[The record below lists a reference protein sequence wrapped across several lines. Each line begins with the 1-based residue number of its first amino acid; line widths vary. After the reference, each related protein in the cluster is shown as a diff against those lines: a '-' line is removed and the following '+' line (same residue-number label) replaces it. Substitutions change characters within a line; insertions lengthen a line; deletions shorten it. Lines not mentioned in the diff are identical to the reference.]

1 MRIKTTAISYY
12 LIIFNLLLAVDFW
25 NLFNISIYNDF
36 NSTTNKTF
44 IALLSC
50 LWVIF
55 IGQKKSVFKITVPY
69 LNFTKKYF
77 LWVAFVF
84 SIQSVYGI
92 FSYHQTVLDMYIAL
106 SHYLLILQVPI
117 YIHVFKKYSFH
128 HVLKLIVIFVSID
141 CIFVL
146 LYSLS
151 FNLIGF
157 KIPFLHYP
165 IENSFGLFR
174 IRSDRLRLSFGE
186 AFLCI
191 MPLFS
196 FFMFISKNG
205 ISKIKI
211 KYLLLLILSIITI
224 IYSAQTRML
233 LIALILSL
241 LVMWFSSKPNIK
253 AKIKIL
259 FFTSVLVLLNINT
272 IKSFKDSFSTNNEE
286 TGGSSLA
293 RAYAFSYYSQFT
305 DNNIFLG
312 MGPVRNYRPDLAI
325 LINGKEGL
333 AHFDDI
339 GIFGLFFRY
348 GILGLSCYLIFIF
361 YLFFTL
367 MKVKKYNPHYYSL
380 LCGLFSWVILTSPSL
395 IITDAQRMPLFPL
408 ILALFEYTRK
418 ETFPRA

>member
-25 NLFNISIYNDF
+25 NLFDISIYNDF

-50 LWVIF
+50 LWFIF
-55 IGQKKSVFKITVPY
+55 VGQRQSVYEKTAPY
-69 LNFTKKYF
+69 SNFTKKYF
-77 LWVAFVF
+77 FGVLFVF
-84 SIQSVYGI
+84 FIQSTYGI
-92 FSYHQTVLDMYIAL
+92 VSYNQTILDMYIVL
-106 SHYLLILQVPI
+106 CPYLLILQVPI
-117 YIHVFKKYSFH
+117 YIHIFQKYSFH

-141 CIFVL
+141 CFFVL

-151 FNLIGF
+151 FNLINI
-157 KIPFLHYP
+157 KIPFLHYS
-165 IENSFGLFR
+165 IEDPFGFFR
-174 IRSDRLRLSFGE
+174 IRSDRLRLSFGG

-211 KYLLLLILSIITI
+211 KYLLLLILSITTI
-224 IYSAQTRML
+224 IYSTQTRML

-253 AKIKIL
+253 VKVKIL
-259 FFTSVLVLLNINT
+259 FFVSVLVLLNINT
-272 IKSFKDSFSTNNEE
+272 IISFKDSFSTNNEE

-293 RAYAFSYYSQFT
+293 REYAFNYYSQFT

-312 MGPVRNYRPDLAI
+312 MGPVRNYRPDLDI
-325 LINGKEGL
+325 LISGKEGV

-348 GILGLSCYLIFIF
+348 GILGLSCYLLFVF
-361 YLFFTL
+361 YLFYTL
-367 MKVKKYNPHYYSL
+367 MKVKKYNHHYYPL
-380 LCGLFSWVILTSPSL
+380 LCGLFSWVIFTSPSL
-395 IITDAQRMPLFPL
+395 IITDVQRMPLFPL
-408 ILALFEYTRK
+408 ILALFEYIRK
-418 ETFPRA
+418 ETISRV